1 VCDVCVVVCYVCG
14 VCVMCGVCSVVYVMW
29 CVWYVFISVIGE
41 QRLVLQQQCRMHEL
55 ETAHRASGHSA
66 HKGQSTVLPRARG
79 GAILLRVPESG
90 MRALAVI
97 ARLLF
102 LKA

>member
-1 VCDVCVVVCYVCG
+1 LKALACCDPLLPG
-14 VCVMCGVCSVVYVMW
+14 KAIKLLLSTLSL
-29 CVWYVFISVIGE
+29 FISVIGE

>member
-1 VCDVCVVVCYVCG
+1 
-14 VCVMCGVCSVVYVMW
+14 M
-29 CVWYVFISVIGE
+29 
-41 QRLVLQQQCRMHEL
+41 QQQCRMHEL
-55 ETAHRASGHSA
+55 ETAHRASGHNA
-66 HKGQSTVLPRARG
+66 HKGQSTVLLPRARG

>member
-1 VCDVCVVVCYVCG
+1 MKALACCDPLLP
-14 VCVMCGVCSVVYVMW
+14 SKAIKLLLSTLSL
-29 CVWYVFISVIGE
+29 FISVIGE

-55 ETAHRASGHSA
+55 ETAHLASGHSA
-66 HKGQSTVLPRARG
+66 QKVQSTVLLPRARG
-79 GAILLRVPESG
+79 GAILLSVPESG